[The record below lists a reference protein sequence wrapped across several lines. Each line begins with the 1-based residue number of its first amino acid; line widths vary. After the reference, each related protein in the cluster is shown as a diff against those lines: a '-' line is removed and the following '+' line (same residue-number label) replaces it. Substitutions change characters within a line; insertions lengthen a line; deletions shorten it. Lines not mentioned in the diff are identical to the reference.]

1 MFTFS
6 LPNSIRTASTL
17 FLSLLIEPSSAKERQ
32 LEAETSK
39 ELQIRHSML
48 GFRDTLLFYT
58 FPDQQAVL
66 RLHIS
71 NKDKTLPVSGIIYL
85 FPVNTSEEGIKKW
98 INNQHSDGLFP
109 NIPSPELIHKLP
121 KGICK
126 AVAIK
131 IIGEKKNPPNNQI
144 FTDQEV
150 TITIKAHEL
159 QDKFKLAPFKDQS
172 GVFVPK

>member
-1 MFTFS
+1 MT
-6 LPNSIRTASTL
+6 PIPHSIRTASTL
-17 FLSLLIEPSSAKERQ
+17 FISVLTGSISGKEKQ
-32 LEAETSK
+32 LEADTTK

-58 FPDQQAVL
+58 FPNQQAVL

-71 NKDKTLPVSGIIYL
+71 NKDKTFPVTGIVYL

-126 AVAIK
+126 AVATK

-144 FTDQEV
+144 FTDQKI
-150 TITIKAHEL
+150 TIAIKAHEL

-172 GVFVPK
+172 GIFAPK

>member
-1 MFTFS
+1 MTPF
-6 LPNSIRTASTL
+6 PHSITAASTL
-17 FLSLLIEPSSAKERQ
+17 LISALSGPLSAKERQ
-32 LEAETSK
+32 LEADTTK

-71 NKDKTLPVSGIIYL
+71 SKDKTFPVTGIVYL
-85 FPVNTSEEGIKKW
+85 FPAKTSSEGIKKW

-109 NIPSPELIHKLP
+109 DVPSPHLIHALP
-121 KGICK
+121 KDICK
-126 AVAIK
+126 AVATK
-131 IIGEKKNPPNNQI
+131 IIGEKKNPTNNQI

-150 TITIKAHEL
+150 MIAIKDHEF
-159 QDKFKLAPFKDQS
+159 QGQFKLAAFKDQS
-172 GVFVPK
+172 GIFIPK

>member
-1 MFTFS
+1 MTLF
-6 LPNSIRTASTL
+6 PYSIRIASTL
-17 FLSLLIEPSSAKERQ
+17 SILFLTGSISGKEKQ
-32 LEAETSK
+32 LEADTTK

-66 RLHIS
+66 RIDIS
-71 NKDKTLPVSGIIYL
+71 SKDITLPVTGIVYL
-85 FPVNTSEEGIKKW
+85 FPNTTTDEGIKKW

-109 NIPSPELIHKLP
+109 DIPSPDLIHKLP
-121 KGICK
+121 EGICK
-126 AVAIK
+126 AVANK

-150 TITIKAHEL
+150 MIAIKGHEL
-159 QDKFKLAPFKDQS
+159 QGQFKLAPFKDRS
-172 GVFVPK
+172 GIFIPK

>member
-1 MFTFS
+1 MTLFPYSTR
-6 LPNSIRTASTL
+6 IASTL
-17 FLSLLIEPSSAKERQ
+17 SILFLTGSISGKEKQ
-32 LEAETSK
+32 LEADTTK

-66 RLHIS
+66 RIDIS
-71 NKDKTLPVSGIIYL
+71 SKDKTLPVTGIVYL
-85 FPVNTSEEGIKKW
+85 FPNTTTDEGIKKW

-109 NIPSPELIHKLP
+109 DIPSPDLIHKLP
-121 KGICK
+121 EGICK
-126 AVAIK
+126 AVANK

-150 TITIKAHEL
+150 MIAIKGHEL
-159 QDKFKLAPFKDQS
+159 QGQFKLAPFKDQS
-172 GVFVPK
+172 GIFVPK

>member
-1 MFTFS
+1 MTLF
-6 LPNSIRTASTL
+6 PYSIRAASALSIL
-17 FLSLLIEPSSAKERQ
+17 FLTGSISGKEKQ
-32 LEAETSK
+32 LEADTTK

-71 NKDKTLPVSGIIYL
+71 SKDKTFPVTGIVYL
-85 FPVNTSEEGIKKW
+85 FPAKTSSEGIKKW

-109 NIPSPELIHKLP
+109 DIPSPHLIHALP
-121 KGICK
+121 KDICK
-126 AVAIK
+126 PVATK
-131 IIGEKKNPPNNQI
+131 IIGEKKNFPNHQI

-150 TITIKAHEL
+150 MIAIKAHEL
-159 QDKFKLAPFKDQS
+159 QGQFKLAPFKDQS
-172 GVFVPK
+172 GIFIPK